1 MVENFELV
9 EESKVIEKYKLF
21 EEFKVL
27 ETNEP
32 IINEV
37 VELKPIENKK
47 LEIELRDDDFLE
59 TSSELKFTSMA
70 LKNFPIK
77 YRNFSDELEPLKANF
92 LGITDVDFGFTRL
105 EGVSVKILDF
115 LDFKLIEFRKKD
127 FRIAIDEKDSL
138 FEYEIHKD
146 IKNKRLEEIFN
157 FFAKFFKATTIK
169 FKIANDKYEYYFHN
183 NIEYFKFITLGQFL
197 TQYTN
202 LISNLRLY
210 RYKNLSSAKNTFF
223 ELDLLD
229 KSNSIEETNTWI
241 NVEIKSVIDVNV
253 GDSLIIKRLHKMK
266 FNDFPY
272 DVEEIITLVHP
283 LTKEEVKDNIIKL
296 TRKSVKIK
304 LRRVHK

>member
-1 MVENFELV
+1 
-9 EESKVIEKYKLF
+9 VIE
-21 EEFKVL
+21 
-27 ETNEP
+27 TNKSA
-32 IINEV
+32 NEV
-37 VELKPIENKK
+37 VETKIIENK
-47 LEIELRDDDFLE
+47 EIELNIKPSDFLE
-59 TSSELKFTSMA
+59 TSSEVKFTSMA
-70 LKNFPIK
+70 LEKFPIK
-77 YRNFSDELEPLKANF
+77 YRNFSKELEPLKSNF
-92 LGITDVDFGFTRL
+92 LGMTDVDFGFMKL
-105 EGVSVKILDF
+105 EGVLVKVLDF

-138 FEYEIHKD
+138 FEYEIYKD
-146 IKNKRLEEIFN
+146 VKNKRLEEIFD
-157 FFAKFFKATTIK
+157 FFAKFFKAANIK

-183 NIEYFKFITLGQFL
+183 NIEYYKFITLGQFL

-202 LISNLRLY
+202 LISELKLY

-229 KSNSIEETNTWI
+229 KSSSEEETNIWI
-241 NVEIKSVIDVNV
+241 NAEIKSDIDVNI
-253 GDSLIIKRLHKMK
+253 GDGLIIKRLHKIN

-283 LTKEEVKDNIIKL
+283 LTEEEVKDNIIKL

>member
-1 MVENFELV
+1 M
-9 EESKVIEKYKLF
+9 I
-21 EEFKVL
+21 
-27 ETNEP
+27 ETNKSA
-32 IINEV
+32 NEV
-37 VELKPIENKK
+37 VETKIIENK
-47 LEIELRDDDFLE
+47 EIELNIKPSDFLE
-59 TSSELKFTSMA
+59 TSSEVKFTSMA
-70 LKNFPIK
+70 LHEFPIK
-77 YRNFSDELEPLKANF
+77 YRNFSKELEPLKSNF
-92 LGITDVDFGFTRL
+92 LGMTDVDFGFMKL
-105 EGVSVKILDF
+105 EGVLVKVLDF

-138 FEYEIHKD
+138 FEYEIYKD
-146 IKNKRLEEIFN
+146 VKNKRLEEIFD
-157 FFAKFFKATTIK
+157 FFAKFFKAANIK

-183 NIEYFKFITLGQFL
+183 NIEYYKFITLGQFL
-197 TQYTN
+197 TQYIN
-202 LISNLRLY
+202 LISELKLY

-229 KSNSIEETNTWI
+229 KSSSEEETNIWI
-241 NVEIKSVIDVNV
+241 NAEIKSDIDVNI
-253 GDSLIIKRLHKMK
+253 GDGLIIKRLHKIN

>member
-1 MVENFELV
+1 MVENFKPV
-9 EESKVIEKYKLF
+9 EEPKVIEKYKLF
-21 EEFKVL
+21 EEFKVI

-32 IINEV
+32 VVNEV
-37 VELKPIENKK
+37 VDLKPIENKEM
-47 LEIELRDDDFLE
+47 EITLRQNDFLE
-59 TSSELKFTSMA
+59 TSSEVKFTSMA
-70 LKNFPIK
+70 LEKFPIK
-77 YRNFSDELEPLKANF
+77 YRNFSDELEPLKSNF
-92 LGITDVDFGFTRL
+92 LGMADIDFGFARL
-105 EGVSVKILDF
+105 DGVSIKILDF

-127 FRIAIDEKDSL
+127 FRIAIDE
-138 FEYEIHKD
+138 
-146 IKNKRLEEIFN
+146 RLEEIFN
-157 FFAKFFKATTIK
+157 FFANFFKATTIK

-183 NIEYFKFITLGQFL
+183 NIEYYKFITLKQFL

-229 KSNSIEETNTWI
+229 KSNSVEEANTWI
-241 NVEIKSVIDVNV
+241 NAEIKSVIDVNI
-253 GDSLIIKRLHKMK
+253 GDSLTIKRLHKMN

-283 LTKEEVKDNIIKL
+283 LAKEEVKDNIIKL

>member
-1 MVENFELV
+1 MVENFKPV
-9 EESKVIEKYKLF
+9 EEPKVIEKYKLF
-21 EEFKVL
+21 EEFKVI

-32 IINEV
+32 VVNEII
-37 VELKPIENKK
+37 ELKPIENKEM
-47 LEIELRDDDFLE
+47 EITLRHDDFLE
-59 TSSELKFTSMA
+59 TSSEVKFTSMA

-77 YRNFSDELEPLKANF
+77 YRNFSKDLEPLKTNF
-92 LGITDVDFGFTRL
+92 LGITDVDFGNVRL
-105 EGVSVKILDF
+105 EGVSIKILDF

-138 FEYEIHKD
+138 FEYEIPKD
-146 IKNKRLEEIFN
+146 IKNKRLEEILN
-157 FFAKFFKATTIK
+157 FFANFFKATTIK

-183 NIEYFKFITLGQFL
+183 NIEYYKFITLKQFL

-210 RYKNLSSAKNTFF
+210 RYKNLSSAKNNFF

-229 KSNSIEETNTWI
+229 KSNSVEEANTWI
-241 NVEIKSVIDVNV
+241 NAEIKSVIDVNI
-253 GDSLIIKRLHKMK
+253 GDSLTIKRLHKMN

>member
-1 MVENFELV
+1 M
-9 EESKVIEKYKLF
+9 I
-21 EEFKVL
+21 
-27 ETNEP
+27 ETNKSA
-32 IINEV
+32 NEV
-37 VELKPIENKK
+37 VETKIIENK
-47 LEIELRDDDFLE
+47 EIELNIKPSDFLE
-59 TSSELKFTSMA
+59 TSSEVKFTSMA
-70 LKNFPIK
+70 LEKFPIK
-77 YRNFSDELEPLKANF
+77 YRNFSKELEPLKSNF
-92 LGITDVDFGFTRL
+92 LGMTDVDFGFMKL
-105 EGVSVKILDF
+105 EGVLVKVLDF

-138 FEYEIHKD
+138 FEYEIYKD
-146 IKNKRLEEIFN
+146 VKNKRLEEIFD
-157 FFAKFFKATTIK
+157 FFAKFFKAANIK

-183 NIEYFKFITLGQFL
+183 NIEYYKFITLGQFL
-197 TQYTN
+197 TQYIN
-202 LISNLRLY
+202 LISELKLY

-229 KSNSIEETNTWI
+229 KSSSEEETNIWI
-241 NVEIKSVIDVNV
+241 NAEIKSDIDVNI
-253 GDSLIIKRLHKMK
+253 GDGLIIKRLHKIN

>member
-1 MVENFELV
+1 M
-9 EESKVIEKYKLF
+9 I
-21 EEFKVL
+21 
-27 ETNEP
+27 ETNKSA
-32 IINEV
+32 NEV
-37 VELKPIENKK
+37 VETKIIENK
-47 LEIELRDDDFLE
+47 EIELNIKPSDFLE
-59 TSSELKFTSMA
+59 TSSEVKFTSMA
-70 LKNFPIK
+70 LEKFPIK
-77 YRNFSDELEPLKANF
+77 YRNFSKELEPLKSNF
-92 LGITDVDFGFTRL
+92 LGMTDVDFGFMKL
-105 EGVSVKILDF
+105 EGVLVKVLDF

-138 FEYEIHKD
+138 FEYEIYKD
-146 IKNKRLEEIFN
+146 VKNKRLEEIFD
-157 FFAKFFKATTIK
+157 FFAKFFKAANIK

-183 NIEYFKFITLGQFL
+183 NIEYYKFITLGQFL
-197 TQYTN
+197 NQYTN
-202 LISNLRLY
+202 LISDLKLY

-229 KSNSIEETNTWI
+229 KSSSEEETNIWI
-241 NVEIKSVIDVNV
+241 NAEIKSDIDVNI
-253 GDSLIIKRLHKMK
+253 GDGLIIKRLHKIN

>member
-1 MVENFELV
+1 M
-9 EESKVIEKYKLF
+9 
-21 EEFKVL
+21 
-27 ETNEP
+27 
-32 IINEV
+32 
-37 VELKPIENKK
+37 
-47 LEIELRDDDFLE
+47 EITLRHDDFLE
-59 TSSELKFTSMA
+59 TSSEVKFTSMA

-77 YRNFSDELEPLKANF
+77 YRNFSKDLEPLKTNF
-92 LGITDVDFGFTRL
+92 LGITDVDFGNVRL
-105 EGVSVKILDF
+105 EGVSIKILDF

-138 FEYEIHKD
+138 FEYEIPKD
-146 IKNKRLEEIFN
+146 IKNKRLEEILN
-157 FFAKFFKATTIK
+157 FFANFFKATTIK

-183 NIEYFKFITLGQFL
+183 NIEYYKFITLKQFL

-229 KSNSIEETNTWI
+229 KSNSVEEVNIWI
-241 NVEIKSVIDVNV
+241 NAEIKSDIDVNI
-253 GDSLIIKRLHKMK
+253 GDGLIIKRLHKIN

>member
-1 MVENFELV
+1 
-9 EESKVIEKYKLF
+9 VIE
-21 EEFKVL
+21 
-27 ETNEP
+27 TNKSA
-32 IINEV
+32 NEV
-37 VELKPIENKK
+37 VETKIIENK
-47 LEIELRDDDFLE
+47 EIELNIKPSDFLE
-59 TSSELKFTSMA
+59 TSSEVKFTSMA
-70 LKNFPIK
+70 LEKFPIK
-77 YRNFSDELEPLKANF
+77 YRNFSKELEPLKSNF
-92 LGITDVDFGFTRL
+92 LGMTDVDFGFMKL
-105 EGVSVKILDF
+105 EGVLVKVLDF

-138 FEYEIHKD
+138 FEYEIYKD
-146 IKNKRLEEIFN
+146 VKNKRLEEIFD
-157 FFAKFFKATTIK
+157 FFAKFFKAANIK

-183 NIEYFKFITLGQFL
+183 NIEYYKFITLGQFL
-197 TQYTN
+197 TQYIN
-202 LISNLRLY
+202 LISELKLY

-229 KSNSIEETNTWI
+229 KSSSEEETNIWI
-241 NVEIKSVIDVNV
+241 NAEIKSDIDVNI
-253 GDSLIIKRLHKMK
+253 GDGLIIKRLHKIN

>member
-1 MVENFELV
+1 MVENFKLV
-9 EESKVIEKYKLF
+9 EEPKVIEKYKLF
-21 EEFKVL
+21 NEFKVI
-27 ETNEP
+27 EINKSA
-32 IINEV
+32 NEV
-37 VELKPIENKK
+37 VETKIIENK
-47 LEIELRDDDFLE
+47 EIELNIKPSDFLE
-59 TSSELKFTSMA
+59 TSSEVKFTSMA
-70 LKNFPIK
+70 LHEFPIK
-77 YRNFSDELEPLKANF
+77 YRNFSKELEPLKSNF
-92 LGITDVDFGFTRL
+92 LGITDVDFGFMKL
-105 EGVSVKILDF
+105 EGVLVKVLDF

-138 FEYEIHKD
+138 FEYEIYKD
-146 IKNKRLEEIFN
+146 VKNKRLEEIFD
-157 FFAKFFKATTIK
+157 FFAKFFKASTIK

-183 NIEYFKFITLGQFL
+183 NIEYYKFITLGQFL

-202 LISNLRLY
+202 LISELKLY

-229 KSNSIEETNTWI
+229 KSSSEEETNIWI
-241 NVEIKSVIDVNV
+241 NAEIKSDIDVNT
-253 GDSLIIKRLHKMK
+253 GDSLIIRRFHKIN

-283 LTKEEVKDNIIKL
+283 LTEEEIKDNIIKL